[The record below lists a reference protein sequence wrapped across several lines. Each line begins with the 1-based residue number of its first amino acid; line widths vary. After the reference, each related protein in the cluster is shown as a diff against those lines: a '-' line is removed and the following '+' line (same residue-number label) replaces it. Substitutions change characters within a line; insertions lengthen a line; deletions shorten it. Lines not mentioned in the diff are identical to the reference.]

1 MIGKEKQLPSEHQA
15 SREAD
20 EKAVAQAIVVRKKE
34 EARVLQAFD
43 KVLKTEEGKVVW
55 KWLFDRCGYNKG
67 TLVRGANA
75 DISQISSECY
85 SAVRG
90 VYIDLRK
97 MASMEALVD
106 AELYAEYGIM
116 GAGSNVKTEDEKGEK

>member
-15 SREAD
+15 SRVAA
-20 EKAVAQAIVVRKKE
+20 EKAMDTALVDRKKE

-75 DISQISSECY
+75 DISVVSSECY

-106 AELYAEYGIM
+106 AELYAEYGIT
-116 GAGSNVKTEDEKGEK
+116 AVRNEKTDETEKGEK